1 MAAETARAF
10 AALERQAQVL
20 MSAFIAAGHEAVSPA
35 VIQPA
40 RYFLDVIGESLRAR
54 TYVFTDP
61 DGDELCLRPDLT
73 VPACRLHLER
83 DAEARQPAKYCYNGA
98 AFRFQPMGGDSTHPR
113 EFRQAGIENFGD
125 AGREAA
131 DAETVALILSS
142 LCAAG
147 LKGEQLRLGD
157 LGLFRALL
165 KSVAMPERWR
175 QLLMHRFWRPEA
187 FRAELKR
194 LVSGTGQMLDPK
206 RRAFV
211 ATLDAT
217 DRDAAQAQVAT
228 YLDGQ
233 GIELTGSRSLAE
245 ITESLLWVAADAK
258 AAPLSLA
265 TADLIESY
273 VAIRAPAT
281 KAIEALGAIAERAG
295 PEMVRAVG
303 TYQERLKLLAA
314 TGVDLRA
321 AEFSAEFGRNLEYY
335 TGFVFE
341 VVLPKLGRA
350 SPVAGGGRYDRLL
363 KSVGAPRDV
372 PAVGVAVHT
381 ERLLAAI
388 NGGSSAAGNNGS
400 SAAGNG
406 DAA

>member
-1 MAAETARAF
+1 MAAETAKAF

-40 RYFLDVIGESLRAR
+40 SYFLDVVGESLRAR

-83 DAEARQPAKYCYNGA
+83 NPQATGTAKYCYNGA
-98 AFRFQPMGGDSTHPR
+98 AFRFQPQGSDLTHPR

-125 AGREAA
+125 PAREQRE
-131 DAETVALILSS
+131 AETVALIM
-142 LCAAG
+142 AALRETG
-147 LKGEQLRLGD
+147 LKDGQLRIGD

-165 KSVAMPERWR
+165 KSFAMPERWR
-175 QLLMHRFWRPEA
+175 QMLMHRFWRPDA

-194 LVSGTGQMLDPK
+194 LVAGTGSTLDSE

-211 ATLDAT
+211 MTLDAT
-217 DRDAAQAQVAT
+217 DRDAAQAQVAAH
-228 YLDGQ
+228 LDAK
-233 GIELTGSRSLAE
+233 GIELTGTRSLAE

-258 AAPLSLA
+258 APPLPAA
-265 TADLIESY
+265 TAELINSY
-273 VAIRAPAT
+273 VSVRAPALAAA
-281 KAIEALGAIAERAG
+281 KELANLAAQSGAD
-295 PEMVRAVG
+295 MVRAVE
-303 TYQERLKLLAA
+303 TYQERLKLLQAA
-314 TGVDLRA
+314 GVDLKDA
-321 AEFSAEFGRNLEYY
+321 QFSAEFGRNLEYY

-341 VVLPKLGRA
+341 VVLPKLGHA

-363 KSVGAPRDV
+363 RQVGAPRDV
-372 PAVGVAVHT
+372 PAVGAAVHT

-388 NGGSSAAGNNGS
+388 NGGSA
-400 SAAGNG
+400 
-406 DAA
+406 

>member
-1 MAAETARAF
+1 MAAETAKAF

-83 DAEARQPAKYCYNGA
+83 DADARLPAKYCYNGA
-98 AFRFQPMGGDSTHPR
+98 AFRFQPMGSDSTHPR

-125 AGREAA
+125 VDREAA

-142 LCAAG
+142 LRAAG
-147 LKGEQLRLGD
+147 LKGAQLRLGD
-157 LGLFRALL
+157 LGVFRALL
-165 KSVAMPERWR
+165 KSVDMPERWR
-175 QLLMHRFWRPEA
+175 QMLVHRFWRPEA

-194 LVSGTGQMLDPK
+194 LVAGTGSGLDAE

-211 ATLDAT
+211 LTLDEN
-217 DRDAAQAQVAT
+217 DREASQAQVAA
-228 YLDGQ
+228 YLDDK
-233 GIELTGSRSLAE
+233 GIEIAGSRSLAE
-245 ITESLLWVAADAK
+245 ITESLLWLAADAK
-258 AAPLSLA
+258 APPLPADTAEFIEMYVSVRTPALKAADALRALA
-265 TADLIESY
+265 AQ
-273 VAIRAPAT
+273 
-281 KAIEALGAIAERAG
+281 AG
-295 PEMVRAVG
+295 PEMQRSVE
-303 TYQERLKLLAA
+303 TYRERMRLFEAAGVKLA
-314 TGVDLRA
+314 D

-363 KSVGAPRDV
+363 KAVGAPRDV
-372 PAVGVAVHT
+372 PAVGAAVHT

-388 NGGSSAAGNNGS
+388 NGGGAL
-400 SAAGNG
+400 
-406 DAA
+406 

>member
-1 MAAETARAF
+1 MVAETARAF

-20 MSAFIAAGHEAVSPA
+20 MSQFIAAGHEAVSPA

-54 TYVFTDP
+54 TYVFSDP

-83 DAEARQPAKYCYNGA
+83 DPQALQAAKYCYNGA
-98 AFRFQPMGGDSTHPR
+98 AFRFQPQGGDETHPR

-125 AGREAA
+125 VAREAA
-131 DAETVALILSS
+131 EAETVALILSA
-142 LCAAG
+142 LRAAG
-147 LKGEQLRLGD
+147 LKGEQLRIGD

-175 QLLMHRFWRPEA
+175 QMLMHRFWRPDA

-194 LVSGTGQMLDPK
+194 LVAGTGAGLDAE

-211 ATLDAT
+211 LTLDET
-217 DRDAAQAQVAT
+217 DREAAQAQVAA
-228 YLDGQ
+228 YLDGK
-233 GIELTGSRSLAE
+233 GIEITGTRSLAE

-258 AAPLSLA
+258 AAPLPAA
-265 TADLIESY
+265 TAELIDAY
-273 VAIRAPAT
+273 VSVRAPALTAVDQLT
-281 KAIEALGAIAERAG
+281 KLAG
-295 PEMVRAVG
+295 RSGPDMSRAVE
-303 TYQERLKLLAA
+303 TYGERLQLLAA
-314 TGVDLRA
+314 AGVKLKE

-363 KSVGAPRDV
+363 RLVGAPRDV
-372 PAVGVAVHT
+372 PAVGAAVHT

-388 NGGSSAAGNNGS
+388 NGGGA
-400 SAAGNG
+400 
-406 DAA
+406 

>member
-1 MAAETARAF
+1 MVAETAKAF

-40 RYFLDVIGESLRAR
+40 RYFLDVIGEGLRAR

-73 VPACRLHLER
+73 VPTCRLHLER
-83 DAEARQPAKYCYNGA
+83 DADAGTPAKYCYNGA
-98 AFRFQPMGGDSTHPR
+98 AFRFQPQGSDSTHPR

-125 AGREAA
+125 MEREAA
-131 DAETVALILSS
+131 DAETVALIVSS
-142 LCAAG
+142 LRAAG
-147 LKGEQLRLGD
+147 LKGGQLRIGD

-175 QLLMHRFWRPEA
+175 QLLMHRFWRPDA

-194 LVSGTGQMLDPK
+194 LVSGTGQTLDRE
-206 RRAFV
+206 RRDFV
-211 ATLDAT
+211 ATLDET
-217 DRDAAQAQVAT
+217 DKDAAQSRVAA
-228 YLDGQ
+228 YLDAK
-233 GIELTGSRSLAE
+233 GIELTGTRSLAE

-258 AAPLSLA
+258 AAPLSA
-265 TADLIESY
+265 ETAIMIERY
-273 VAIRAPAT
+273 VAVRGPALRVT
-281 KAIEALGAIAERAG
+281 DDLRTLAKAAG
-295 PEMVRAVG
+295 PDMSRAVD
-303 TYQERLKLLAA
+303 TFAERLKLMTA
-314 TGVDLRA
+314 TGIDLKD

-363 KSVGAPRDV
+363 KSVGAPREV
-372 PAVGVAVHT
+372 PAVGAAVHT

-388 NGGSSAAGNNGS
+388 NG
-400 SAAGNG
+400 

>member
-142 LCAAG
+142 LRAAG
-147 LKGEQLRLGD
+147 LRGEQLRLGD

-206 RRAFV
+206 RRDFV
-211 ATLDAT
+211 ATLDET
-217 DRDAAQAQVAT
+217 DRDTAQAQVAS
-228 YLDGQ
+228 LPRRPGHRADGLAFAGRDHREPVVGLSRRQ
-233 GIELTGSRSLAE
+233 GGTAVARNCRSDRKLCRHPRARPQRRARPWAPSLIELGRRWCAPSAPTRS
-245 ITESLLWVAADAK
+245 
-258 AAPLSLA
+258 
-265 TADLIESY
+265 
-273 VAIRAPAT
+273 
-281 KAIEALGAIAERAG
+281 G
-295 PEMVRAVG
+295 
-303 TYQERLKLLAA
+303 
-314 TGVDLRA
+314 
-321 AEFSAEFGRNLEYY
+321 
-335 TGFVFE
+335 
-341 VVLPKLGRA
+341 
-350 SPVAGGGRYDRLL
+350 
-363 KSVGAPRDV
+363 
-372 PAVGVAVHT
+372 
-381 ERLLAAI
+381 
-388 NGGSSAAGNNGS
+388 
-400 SAAGNG
+400 
-406 DAA
+406 

>member
-1 MAAETARAF
+1 MAAETAKEF
-10 AALERQAQVL
+10 AALERQAHVL

-40 RYFLDVIGESLRAR
+40 HYFLDVIGESLRAR

-83 DAEARQPAKYCYNGA
+83 DADAKLPAKYCYNGA
-98 AFRFQPMGGDSTHPR
+98 AFRFQPLGGDSTHPR
-113 EFRQAGIENFGD
+113 EFRQAGVENFGD
-125 AGREAA
+125 VGREAS
-131 DAETVALILSS
+131 DAETVALILSA
-142 LCAAG
+142 LRAAG
-147 LKGEQLRLGD
+147 LKGEQLRIGD

-175 QLLMHRFWRPEA
+175 QLLMHRFWRPDA

-194 LVSGTGQMLDPK
+194 LVSGAGQTLDRD
-206 RRAFV
+206 RRAFI
-211 ATLDAT
+211 ASLDET
-217 DRDAAQAQVAT
+217 DKDAAQADVAA
-228 YLDGQ
+228 YLDKK

-245 ITESLLWVAADAK
+245 ITESLLWIAADAK
-258 AAPLSLA
+258 AAPLSA
-265 TADLIESY
+265 ETAAFIESY
-273 VAIRAPAT
+273 VAVRAPARD
-281 KAIEALGAIAERAG
+281 AASVLRGFAERAG
-295 PEMVRAVG
+295 PEMSRAVA
-303 TYQERLKLLAA
+303 TYEDRLRLLNAA
-314 TGVDLRA
+314 GVGLKD

-363 KSVGAPRDV
+363 RQVGAPRDI
-372 PAVGVAVHT
+372 PAVGAAIHT

-388 NGGSSAAGNNGS
+388 NGGAS
-400 SAAGNG
+400 
-406 DAA
+406 